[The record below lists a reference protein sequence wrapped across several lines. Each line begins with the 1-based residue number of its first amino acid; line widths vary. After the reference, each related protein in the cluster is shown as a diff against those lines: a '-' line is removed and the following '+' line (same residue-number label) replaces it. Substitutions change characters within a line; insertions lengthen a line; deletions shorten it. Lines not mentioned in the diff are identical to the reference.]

1 MEPEDLPWPGELEEE
16 EEEEEEEAGEEEE
29 EEVQEEKEEVEKP
42 ENLDEDEVVT
52 VEDEEVEERRELD
65 ADFNYESQPR
75 ESTDEE
81 EDEEAKAWLQAHPG
95 GTLPPSSLPKHRYSE
110 SEPTTPEK
118 VVPLTSHVWQQSY
131 QDKNRTP
138 ISDSN
143 VVSLEETAQ
152 WDSEDD
158 QKTESWHFLPQ
169 EIDSSYTSD
178 TTQTRFK
185 VREEGK
191 EMTDFPSVEEGILTQ
206 SENQVKEPNRDLFC
220 SSLLVIQDSFASP
233 DLPLLTCLTQDRE
246 FGLDS
251 LFHQSELDFAPLRVI
266 PGKSED
272 TEWFSRPSEVSE
284 ALFQAA
290 SEVASDVVNSH
301 FNIPQHTLIGSTAL
315 ESQGSFLYP
324 EQGTKEETVSS
335 GAADELKTP
344 KDSDSYD
351 ALCSHMSWK
360 TQEVTQEPETTLAN
374 KDQLSFSTSSDT
386 SEEEYVTTKERDRF
400 DASCLYVQY
409 WTQEALQQSEKHLT
423 SKDHDSCSDSS
434 DTIDKNKISEGIGNF
449 SAPLSCMPRSE
460 QGASHHPET
469 CAVSKD
475 HVSFPHEVAS
485 YCNNKMSYSFLHC
498 LLERRGKSVPLMSD
512 SHYFERV
519 YLRAPAEN
527 EVKQNMVSLEGYER
541 NEEGLG
547 KELSQ
552 SFELKENSS
561 TLVFLKLCPSSSEV
575 QYIENVVV
583 PDDSVKVSETHIFS
597 RENDISK
604 VETSGGPLQTIT
616 SSLDETSEQLYFQ
629 EERNQKASAAF
640 GGKNVNATENVAFE
654 AVIASIEP
662 SKKENTGNEIQ
673 TDFTKSL
680 TNYSQGSEPKNSD
693 LFLLNYNDANSFF
706 DKFSH
711 PHCQST
717 PGVFEPAASKPLL
730 HKNDDDVSSMYWHNN
745 AKLLPGVPQEMFI
758 RPLSSTPL
766 SEKSHSQ
773 VVGLCKTQSPL
784 FQCGVDNEPFL
795 PVAEKAESSNITYP
809 LKVSASDSLFLQ
821 DLKQQTFEE
830 VADSSNYTLE
840 GLQGKSESDST
851 LGDETE
857 CCSLDENAVVCSKR
871 STELQREMCDQGDL
885 SGECIE
891 VTCLENLLDD
901 LEICDSSLPWESAL
915 QQPSKEESSFE
926 EPVGHSDMDINQSF
940 ASVLPSFVPHEPNR
954 ELEYHSSDLRMLRV
968 SPEIVPETLKHLSG
982 DISEGSIT
990 EITQSNLKAGITTT
1004 SGDSDTGSYLP
1015 LTPEDFPQLVVR
1027 SSVENTLHLHTDSL
1041 NKQILA
1047 DSHVTEEALK
1057 VLAVSELADQKSGIS
1072 TLPSSSY
1079 SLIEKP
1085 SIFYPQP
1092 LRDNLTEGPLT
1103 LSAVPGP
1110 TDQKTNL
1117 STVPPSTYLLGEN
1130 HSIFYQQTLPDSDQT
1145 EEAPKVSAV
1154 LGPVDQKSEK
1164 TTVPS
1169 SSFSHRERQQIVF
1182 SQQQL
1187 PDSHLTEQALKVS
1200 AAPGSTEQKTGIPT
1214 VSSTSYPHRE
1224 KPSLF
1229 YQQKLP
1235 ESHLPEQSQQAAA
1248 VSGFSGQK
1256 TELPTGTSTSFSHG
1270 EKATVFYQQELRDSH
1285 LPEQSQQAAAV
1296 SVFTDQKTGIPTG
1309 TSTSFSHGEKA
1320 TVFYQQ
1326 ELRDSHL
1333 PEQSQQ
1339 AAAVSVFTDQK
1350 TGIPTGTSASFSYG
1364 ETPLIFQQQTLPG
1377 SHLPEQSQQAI
1388 AASGFSGQKTELPT
1402 GTSTSYSHGEKATVF
1417 YQQTLPGSHLTEQVL
1432 KVLAA
1437 PGSTEQKTAIST
1449 VSSTSYPPR
1458 EKPSLFYQQK
1468 LPESHLPEQ
1477 SQQAA
1482 AVSVFTDQ
1490 KTGIPIGTSSSFS
1503 HGETP
1508 LIFQQQT
1515 LPGSHLPEQSQQAV
1529 AASGFSGQ
1537 KTELPTGTS
1546 TSYSHGEKAT
1556 VFYQQTL
1563 PGSHLTEQV
1572 LKVSAAPGS
1581 TEQKTAISTVSST
1594 SYPPR
1599 EKPSLFYQQKLPES
1613 HLPEQ
1618 SQQAAAVS
1626 VFVDQK
1632 TGIPIGTSSSF
1643 SHGETPLIFQ
1653 QQTLPGSHLPERALK
1668 VSAAPG
1674 STEQKTG
1681 IPTVS
1686 STSYPHREKPS
1697 LFYQQKLPESHLPEQ
1712 SQQAAAVPGFSGQKT
1727 ELPTGT
1733 STSFSHG
1740 EKATVF
1746 YQQTL
1751 PGSHLTE
1758 QVLKVSAPPG
1768 LADQRSGIPTVSST
1782 SHSHTEKPHIIYQ
1795 QELPVSHL
1803 TKEGQEVLAV
1813 PGPAQQKTGE
1823 PVIPFTSYSHREK
1836 PFIFNTQGLPDSHLP
1851 EDSLKVTAVPGLAD
1865 QKAGLPSEPSG
1876 SYSHREKPIIFY
1888 PEDLP
1893 DTHLTEEALKV
1904 PIIPG
1909 PADQKTGI
1917 STVPSTSYPRGEK
1930 HIFISPQALP
1940 DSHLH
1945 EEALK
1950 VLTVSGPADQKTGIP
1965 SEPSGSYS
1973 HREKPIIFYPQG
1985 RWRGLTGSHLPEEA
1999 LKVTAVPGPADQK
2012 IGIPSEPS
2020 GSYSHREKPI
2030 IFYPQGLTE
2039 SHVPEEVLKVTAV
2052 PGPADQKTGIPSEP
2066 SGSYSLREKPIIFY
2080 PQGLTGSHV
2089 PEEALKVT
2097 AVPGPGDQK
2106 TGIPTSAYSDGGKSI
2121 NFYQQALPDRHI
2133 TEEALNVSASPE
2145 PAEQKMGLPTV
2156 SSASYSQ
2163 REKPLIFYPQDLPDS
2178 QLTEEALKISVVPL
2192 PGDQN
2197 TRKPTTTSYSHR
2209 EKPIISYQLELP
2221 GSHVTEEALKG
2232 SGVPGTADQKTGIPT
2247 VPSNSYS
2254 YIEKPLISYK
2264 QDLTQEVLKVLGGSR
2279 LAGQKTGIPVVTS
2292 TTYSH
2297 EEKPII
2303 SYQQEL
2309 PDHNE
2314 DALKLL
2320 VVSGPPDQK
2329 TDIQIVPSSSYSH
2342 REGPISSY
2350 QKELPDI
2357 TEETL
2362 EVSTV
2367 AGPTEQKTGIPI
2379 IPSGSHS
2386 YREKGG
2392 TFYQHELPDTTEE
2405 ALKVFVLPVPA
2416 GQKTEISAGPSSS
2429 YSPKEKPKI
2438 STVVLPDDQKTEL
2451 PTASSTSYSH
2461 GEKPENLTVIGSDN
2475 QKTPLLTVFHN
2486 SYSRRVKPSIF
2497 FKQHLPSGHHS
2508 EDIVKA
2514 SPVPE
2519 PTDVNSGIPTSS
2531 SYSNREKSNILSAQE
2546 LPEKHLTED
2555 VLKVST
2561 ILEPDNQKTVLPTAP
2576 PRFFSYREKPNRF
2589 YQQDLPDRHLT
2600 EESPKF
2606 SSGLGQADENTGLST
2621 GHSGTYSHSEKHKLV
2636 SDHVQRLI
2644 DNLDSSHSSII
2655 SNNMPLSSQ
2664 ADYRVV
2670 VNKTEPSGFED
2681 VGSEE
2686 IQYTDNSSKTLKQIQ
2701 TLLME
2706 AENIA
2711 LKRCNFPAPLVPFR
2725 DVSDI
2730 SFIQSKKVVC
2740 FKEPC
2745 TPDESSV
2752 DLPPRKPFT
2761 EENPSSKYIQKDT
2774 NTETNLKCQR
2784 GVENWEFISSTA
2796 VRSPIQEAESKARVA
2811 LDETLRQYK
2820 AAKSVMRSEPEGCS
2834 GTFGNKILIP
2844 MMTIIKSDSSSDAS
2858 SCSWDSNSLESVS
2871 DVLLNLFPHPS
2882 PKTSMTDSREE
2893 ECVSESDD
2901 GGGSSVDSLAAHVK
2915 NLLKCESSLNHAK
2928 QILRNAEEEEC
2939 RVRARAWNLKFNMAH
2954 NCGYS
2959 ISELNEDD
2967 RRKVEEIKAKLFC
2980 QDDLSKGL
2988 QSPRGIGCKPE
2999 AVCSHVIIESHEKGC
3014 FRTLSAKQPQ
3024 LDSHSCVFRSAE
3036 PLEIIRRQR
3045 SPLSWRPRHINFSRS
3060 LDQSNPHFK
3069 VCNSLQLQSHSPFQ
3083 NFAGDE
3089 FRISKDF
3096 RMPFR
3101 EKMDPWLSEL
3111 VEPNCLPPEEMD
3123 CHSSSQTLPPE
3134 SMKKFTSITFSSHRH
3149 SKCFSDSSVL
3159 KVGVTEDTQCTGA
3172 SVGVFNSH
3180 FTEEQSP
3187 PRDLKQ
3193 KTSSPSLLKIISH
3206 SPDKAVTILAES
3218 SSQGQKLSVEH
3229 SHQEKLLENSDFK
3242 GSHSEP
3248 STNCSKFKEVHFS
3261 DKHTLISMGRPSST
3275 LGVKEKNVTLTPNPP
3290 SHIFLEQQE
3299 LFEQSKAPH
3308 ADHCVKKH
3316 QSPPP
3321 QHQHYVVPNLPC
3333 HIFLEKRE
3341 LLEQSKTPHVVHQM
3355 REHYSPLPQ
3364 GEDYVA
3370 SDLPSSIFLEQRQLL
3385 EQSKAPDIDH
3395 HIKKQYSPL
3404 PQGQDCVVENNG
3416 QHKPKSHISNI
3427 NVETKVNS
3435 MVSQS
3440 ASNQRTII
3448 ISPSTPPSNRKALSC
3463 VRITISPKT
3472 DSRSLDKKFF
3482 SLDPASKTKMNSE
3495 FNPDLQTISA
3505 RSLGP
3510 TSKLLTS
3517 KPGPHDQESLGFLG
3531 PKSSPDFQVKQ
3542 SLPDGNTVPKDL
3554 KNIPFQN
3561 SHIVTSRQTQVNF
3574 SDLEEYSSPEGTS
3587 ISADR
3592 SLEKIKPSSS
3602 AFSGKLSS
3610 DAVTQITTE
3619 SPGKAMFSSEIFIN
3633 SEDHGHEIS
3642 KPSSQKLGKVP
3653 VRFTSS
3659 SSVQQTTIPDGTDG
3673 AQPSLLPYKPSGSTK
3688 MYYVPHLSQIP
3699 SSLDS
3704 TSATTIESSHSGSN
3718 DAIAPHFPAQVL
3730 GTRDDDVALPV
3741 NIKHKE
3747 GIYSKRA
3754 ATKASSLAGQ
3764 KPFRKDNADAQVQVL
3779 ISEDENLSDKNK
3791 KKEICNKK
3799 AVTKPAQSEEIDLQ
3813 KDTSD
3818 SSDAVAAK
3826 LSSQRQ
3832 DTKIQR
3838 LPDTKAIKQKEEIH
3852 SKRKFPK
3859 EAWTEDK
3866 ESLQINIEESRCHSE
3881 FENTTHSVFRSAK
3894 FYFHHPVHLPSDQDF
3909 CHESLGRSVFMRHSW
3924 KDFFQHHPDKQHTCL
3939 PPSSQ
3944 NEEKTKTKTRIESV
3958 SINVNLENKEVM
3970 HPTKSQASDY
3980 AKCDK
3985 QISDQKK
3992 DLPVTPEPTAEHIT
4006 SLNELWNKYQE
4017 RQKQQKPPG
4026 FSDRKEVSLVERL
4039 DRLAKLLQHPITH
4052 SLQPLDSTQDDSR
4065 EQQDAKE
4072 WRGRQQQQKN
4082 KLQKKKRYKS
4092 LEKCYKN
4099 IGDLKKSKV
4108 LSTHQAGGSNQI
4120 KIEQVKFD
4128 KYILRKQP
4136 DFHYINSTSSD
4147 SRPSEDSELLTDTA
4161 TNILSTTTSPVESDI
4176 LTQTDKEMIL
4186 HERSSSASTIDTA
4199 RLIQAFGHERVCL
4212 SPRRIKLYSSIT
4224 DHQRRYIEKRS
4235 KNKKKALST
4244 SYPQVTS
4251 EHTRRKRIQVTNHMI
4266 SSDSISSSTGS
4277 FWSSNSTLCNKQNVH
4292 MLNKG
4297 VQAGN
4302 LEIVNGVRKHT
4313 RDVGVIFPTPSSSEV
4328 RVEEDSDVTTWSEEK
4343 IEEKRLVTS
4352 YLGDKKLRKNKQSCS
4367 EGVSWFVPV
4376 ENVKSGPKK
4385 ENLLKHHGPGISWFA
4400 PVTNVKPWREPLR
4413 EQNWQRQH
4421 TDSHGSV
4428 AGPGRSPLKPFVK
4441 ATLQE
4446 SLQLHRPDFISRS
4459 GERIKRLKLIVQE
4472 RKLQNMFQSE
4482 REALFNTVREWQG
4495 HRDPMRPLP
4504 KRGFLAAQKGRPIGK
4519 KEMIQRSKRMYE
4531 QLPEVQ
4537 KKREEE
4543 KRRLEHKSYR
4553 LRAQLYKKKVT
4564 NQLLGRKVPWD

>member
-1 MEPEDLPWPGELEEE
+1 MEPEDLPWPGELEDEE
-16 EEEEEEEAGEEEE
+16 VEEEAGEEEE
-29 EEVQEEKEEVEKP
+29 EVVVQEEKEEVEKP
-42 ENLDEDEVVT
+42 ENLDDDEVIT

-75 ESTDEE
+75 ESTDDDE

-110 SEPTTPEK
+110 SEPTSPEK
-118 VVPLTSHVWQQSY
+118 VVPLTSHVWQQSSY
-131 QDKNRTP
+131 QDKNRRP

-185 VREEGK
+185 VREEGT
-191 EMTDFPSVEEGILTQ
+191 EMTDFPSVEE
-206 SENQVKEPNRDLFC
+206 
-220 SSLLVIQDSFASP
+220 VIQDSFASP
-233 DLPLLTCLTQDRE
+233 DLPLLTCLTQDQE
-246 FGLDS
+246 FGLDP
-251 LFHQSELDFAPLRVI
+251 LFHQSELDFVPLRVI

-290 SEVASDVVNSH
+290 SEVASDVVSSH
-301 FNIPQHTLIGSTAL
+301 FSVSQHSLTGSTAL

-335 GAADELKTP
+335 GAVDELKTP

-351 ALCSHMSWK
+351 ALCSYMWK
-360 TQEVTQEPETTLAN
+360 TQEEFTQEPETTLAN
-374 KDQLSFSTSSDT
+374 QDQLSTSTSSDT
-386 SEEEYVTTKERDRF
+386 SEEEYVTPKERDSF
-400 DASCLYVQY
+400 DVSCLYVQY
-409 WTQEALQQSEKHLT
+409 GKQEALQQSEKHLT

-449 SAPLSCMPRSE
+449 SAPLSCMPWSE

-485 YCNNKMSYSFLHC
+485 HCNNKMSYSVLHC

-512 SHYFERV
+512 SHYCERV

-527 EVKQNMVSLEGYER
+527 EVKQKMVSLEGYER

-547 KELSQ
+547 KELPQ
-552 SFELKENSS
+552 SFELKESSS

-583 PDDSVKVSETHIFS
+583 PDDSFKVSETHTFS
-597 RENDISK
+597 REHGISK

-616 SSLDETSEQLYFQ
+616 STLDETSEQLYFQ

-680 TNYSQGSEPKNSD
+680 TNYSQGSEPKNSG
-693 LFLLNYNDANSFF
+693 LFLFNYSDANSFF
-706 DKFSH
+706 DKSSH

-730 HKNDDDVSSMYWHNN
+730 HKNDDGISSLFWHTN
-745 AKLLPGVPQEMFI
+745 AKLLPGAPQEMFI
-758 RPLSSTPL
+758 RPLSSAPL

-773 VVGLCKTQSPL
+773 VVGLCKTQSRL

-795 PVAEKAESSNITYP
+795 PIAEKAGSSNIIYP
-809 LKVSASDSLFLQ
+809 LKVSTSDPLFLQ

-830 VADSSNYTLE
+830 VADSSNYILGKNVNSSHIIERPSAAVGSSFSANLVAYDAESQGALPMTNDASLIAVGQETLLKADTGLGEIPRPMGAKSSFTVHTIIQNDSYFVE
-840 GLQGKSESDST
+840 GLQGKSESDIST
-851 LGDETE
+851 LADDTE

-891 VTCLENLLDD
+891 VACLENLLDD
-901 LEICDSSLPWESAL
+901 LEICDSSLPWQSTL
-915 QQPSKEESSFE
+915 QQPSKEESSFG
-926 EPVGHSDMDINQSF
+926 EPVGHSDMDISQSF
-940 ASVLPSFVPHEPNR
+940 ASVLPPFVPHEPNSD
-954 ELEYHSSDLRMLRV
+954 LEYHSSDLRMLRV
-968 SPEIVPETLKHLSG
+968 SPEIVPKTLKRLSG
-982 DISEGSIT
+982 DISKGSIT

-1027 SSVENTLHLHTDSL
+1027 SSVENTLHLHTDSR

-1047 DSHVTEEALK
+1047 DGHVTEEALK
-1057 VLAVSELADQKSGIS
+1057 VLAVPELADQKTGIS

-1079 SLIEKP
+1079 SLREKP
-1085 SIFYPQP
+1085 NIFYPQP
-1092 LRDNLTEGPLT
+1092 LRGNLTEGPLT
-1103 LSAVPGP
+1103 VSAVPGP

-1117 STVPPSTYLLGEN
+1117 STVPPSTYLLGEKP
-1130 HSIFYQQTLPDSDQT
+1130 SIFYQQTLPDSDQT

-1169 SSFSHRERQQIVF
+1169 SSFSHRERQQIIF

-1187 PDSHLTEQALKVS
+1187 PDSHLIEQALKVSATAERADQVTMIPTLSSTLYSHAEKPHIFFPQTLPGNHLPEQARKVS

-1214 VSSTSYPHRE
+1214 VPSTSYSHRE
-1224 KPSLF
+1224 TPSLF

-1235 ESHLPEQSQQAAA
+1235 ESHLPEQSQQTAA
-1248 VSGFSGQK
+1248 VSIFADQK
-1256 TELPTGTSTSFSHG
+1256 TE
-1270 EKATVFYQQELRDSH
+1270 
-1285 LPEQSQQAAAV
+1285 
-1296 SVFTDQKTGIPTG
+1296 IPTG
-1309 TSTSFSHGEKA
+1309 TST
-1320 TVFYQQ
+1320 
-1326 ELRDSHL
+1326 
-1333 PEQSQQ
+1333 
-1339 AAAVSVFTDQK
+1339 
-1350 TGIPTGTSASFSYG
+1350 
-1364 ETPLIFQQQTLPG
+1364 
-1377 SHLPEQSQQAI
+1377 
-1388 AASGFSGQKTELPT
+1388 
-1402 GTSTSYSHGEKATVF
+1402 
-1417 YQQTLPGSHLTEQVL
+1417 
-1432 KVLAA
+1432 
-1437 PGSTEQKTAIST
+1437 
-1449 VSSTSYPPR
+1449 
-1458 EKPSLFYQQK
+1458 
-1468 LPESHLPEQ
+1468 
-1477 SQQAA
+1477 
-1482 AVSVFTDQ
+1482 
-1490 KTGIPIGTSSSFS
+1490 FS

-1515 LPGSHLPEQSQQAV
+1515 LPGSHLPEQA
-1529 AASGFSGQ
+1529 
-1537 KTELPTGTS
+1537 
-1546 TSYSHGEKAT
+1546 
-1556 VFYQQTL
+1556 
-1563 PGSHLTEQV
+1563 
-1572 LKVSAAPGS
+1572 LKVSASPGS
-1581 TEQKTAISTVSST
+1581 TEQNTEIPTVSST
-1594 SYPPR
+1594 SYSHR
-1599 EKPSLFYQQKLPES
+1599 ETPSLFYQQKLPES

-1618 SQQAAAVS
+1618 SQQTAAVS
-1626 VFVDQK
+1626 IFADQK
-1632 TGIPIGTSSSF
+1632 TGIPTGTSTF

-1653 QQTLPGSHLPERALK
+1653 QQTLPGSHLPEQALT

-1686 STSYPHREKPS
+1686 STSY
-1697 LFYQQKLPESHLPEQ
+1697 
-1712 SQQAAAVPGFSGQKT
+1712 
-1727 ELPTGT
+1727 
-1733 STSFSHG
+1733 SHG
-1740 EKATVF
+1740 ETPLIF
-1746 YQQTL
+1746 QQQTL
-1751 PGSHLTE
+1751 PGSHVLE
-1758 QVLKVSAPPG
+1758 QALKVSAAPG

-1782 SHSHTEKPHIIYQ
+1782 SHSHTEKPYIIYQ
-1795 QELPVSHL
+1795 QELPVSYL
-1803 TKEGQEVLAV
+1803 TKEGKEVLGV
-1813 PGPAQQKTGE
+1813 PGPAQQKTGV
-1823 PVIPFTSYSHREK
+1823 PVIPFTSHSHREK

-1851 EDSLKVTAVPGLAD
+1851 EESLKVTAVPGLAD
-1865 QKAGLPSEPSG
+1865 QKAGLASEPSG
-1876 SYSHREKPIIFY
+1876 FYSHREKPVVFY
-1888 PEDLP
+1888 PQDLP

-1904 PIIPG
+1904 PTISG

-1917 STVPSTSYPRGEK
+1917 PTVPSTSYPHGEK
-1930 HIFISPQALP
+1930 HIFISPQTLP

-1945 EEALK
+1945 KEALK
-1950 VLTVSGPADQKTGIP
+1950 VLTVSGPDDQKTGVP

-1973 HREKPIIFYPQG
+1973 HRE
-1985 RWRGLTGSHLPEEA
+1985 E
-1999 LKVTAVPGPADQK
+1999 
-2012 IGIPSEPS
+2012 
-2020 GSYSHREKPI
+2020 PI

-2039 SHVPEEVLKVTAV
+2039 SHL
-2052 PGPADQKTGIPSEP
+2052 
-2066 SGSYSLREKPIIFY
+2066 
-2080 PQGLTGSHV
+2080 

-2106 TGIPTSAYSDGGKSI
+2106 TGIPSVPTSAYSVWGKSI

-2133 TEEALNVSASPE
+2133 TEETLNVSASPE
-2145 PAEQKMGLPTV
+2145 PAEQKTELPTV
-2156 SSASYSQ
+2156 SSTSYSQ

-2178 QLTEEALKISVVPL
+2178 QLSEEALKISVVSL

-2197 TRKPTTTSYSHR
+2197 TRKPTAIPTSYSHK
-2209 EKPIISYQLELP
+2209 EKPIISYQQELT
-2221 GSHVTEEALKG
+2221 GNHVTEEALKG
-2232 SGVPGTADQKTGIPT
+2232 SGVPGTADQNTGLPT

-2254 YIEKPLISYK
+2254 YREKQHISYK
-2264 QDLTQEVLKVLGGSR
+2264 QDLTQEVLKVVGGSR

-2292 TTYSH
+2292 ASYSH

-2320 VVSGPPDQK
+2320 VVSGPPGQK
-2329 TDIQIVPSSSYSH
+2329 TDKQIVSSSSYSH

-2367 AGPTEQKTGIPI
+2367 AGPTEQKTGIRI
-2379 IPSGSHS
+2379 IPSGSYS

-2392 TFYQHELPDTTEE
+2392 IFYQHELPDTTEE
-2405 ALKVFVLPVPA
+2405 TLKVFVLPVQT
-2416 GQKTEISAGPSSS
+2416 GQKNEISAGPSSS
-2429 YSPKEKPKI
+2429 YSLKEKPKI

-2451 PTASSTSYSH
+2451 PTASSTSYSR
-2461 GEKPENLTVIGSDN
+2461 GEKPENLTVIGPDD

-2486 SYSRRVKPSIF
+2486 SYSRGVKPSIF
-2497 FKQHLPSGHHS
+2497 FKQHLPG
-2508 EDIVKA
+2508 EDNVKA

-2519 PTDVNSGIPTSS
+2519 PTDVNSGIPISS

-2546 LPEKHLTED
+2546 LPEKRLTED

-2561 ILEPDNQKTVLPTAP
+2561 ILEPDNQKTALPTAP
-2576 PRFFSYREKPNRF
+2576 PRFFSYREKPNIF

-2600 EESPKF
+2600 EDSPKF
-2606 SSGLGQADENTGLST
+2606 SSGLGQTDENTGLST
-2621 GHSGTYSHSEKHKLV
+2621 GHSGIYSHSEKHKLV

-2655 SNNMPLSSQ
+2655 SNNMPLNSQ
-2664 ADYRVV
+2664 ADYRV

-2681 VGSEE
+2681 VSSEE

-2745 TPDESSV
+2745 TPDESNV
-2752 DLPPRKPFT
+2752 DLPLRKPFI
-2761 EENPSSKYIQKDT
+2761 EENPSSKYIQKDI

-2784 GVENWEFISSTA
+2784 GIENWECINSTT

-2820 AAKSVMRSEPEGCS
+2820 AAKSVMRSEPEGSS
-2834 GTFGNKILIP
+2834 GTFGDKILIP

-2871 DVLLNLFPHPS
+2871 DVLLNLLPYAS

-3024 LDSHSCVFRSAE
+3024 LDSHPCVFRSAE
-3036 PLEIIRRQR
+3036 PLEMIRRQR
-3045 SPLSWRPRHINFSRS
+3045 SPLSWRPRHINLSKS

-3069 VCNSLQLQSHSPFQ
+3069 VWNSLQLQSHSPFQ
-3083 NFAGDE
+3083 NFTGDE

-3096 RMPFR
+3096 QMPFR

-3123 CHSSSQTLPPE
+3123 CHSSSQMLPPE

-3159 KVGVTEDTQCTGA
+3159 KVGVTE
-3172 SVGVFNSH
+3172 
-3180 FTEEQSP
+3180 ESP

-3218 SSQGQKLSVEH
+3218 GGQGQKLSVEH
-3229 SHQEKLLENSDFK
+3229 SHQEEKLSENSDFK

-3248 STNCSKFKEVHFS
+3248 SASTNCSKFKEVHFS
-3261 DKHTLISMGRPSST
+3261 DNHTLISMGRPSST

-3316 QSPPP
+3316 HSPPP

-3341 LLEQSKTPHVVHQM
+3341 LLEQRKTPRVDHHKS
-3355 REHYSPLPQ
+3355 EHHSPLPQ
-3364 GEDYVA
+3364 GEDYIA
-3370 SDLPSSIFLEQRQLL
+3370 SDLPSSIFLEQRQLF

-3395 HIKKQYSPL
+3395 HIKKQYSSL
-3404 PQGQDCVVENNG
+3404 PQGQDCVEENSG
-3416 QHKPKSHISNI
+3416 QHKPTSHISNI

-3435 MVSQS
+3435 VVSQS
-3440 ASNQRTII
+3440 ALNQCTLV
-3448 ISPSTPPSNRKALSC
+3448 ISPPSTPSANRKALSC

-3472 DSRSLDKKFF
+3472 SSNLGSGALDKKFF
-3482 SLDPASKTKMNSE
+3482 SLDPAYKTRMNSE
-3495 FNPDLQTISA
+3495 FNPDLQTISSQ
-3505 RSLGP
+3505 SLRP

-3542 SLPDGNTVPKDL
+3542 TFPDGNTVPKDL
-3554 KNIPFQN
+3554 KTIPFQN
-3561 SHIVTSRQTQVNF
+3561 SQIVTSRQTQVNF

-3587 ISADR
+3587 VSADR

-3633 SEDHGHEIS
+3633 SEDRGHEIS
-3642 KPSSQKLGKVP
+3642 TPSSQKLGKVP
-3653 VRFTSS
+3653 VRFASS
-3659 SSVQQTTIPDGTDG
+3659 SSVQQSTLPDGTNG

-3688 MYYVPHLSQIP
+3688 MYYVPQLSQIP

-3704 TSATTIESSHSGSN
+3704 KSDTTIESSHSGSN

-3730 GTRDDDVALPV
+3730 GTRDDDLAFPV

-3754 ATKASSLAGQ
+3754 VTKASSLVGQ
-3764 KPFRKDNADAQVQVL
+3764 KPFQKNAQVQVL

-3791 KKEICNKK
+3791 KKEIYNKK
-3799 AVTKPAQSEEIDLQ
+3799 AVTKPAQSEEIGLQ
-3813 KDTSD
+3813 KDTTD
-3818 SSDAVAAK
+3818 SSDAVAAE
-3826 LSSQRQ
+3826 LSSQLQ
-3832 DTKIQR
+3832 DTKIER

-3852 SKRKFPK
+3852 SKRKLPK

-3909 CHESLGRSVFMRHSW
+3909 CHESLGGSVFMRHSW
-3924 KDFFQHHPDKQHTCL
+3924 KDFFQHHPDKKHTCL

-3944 NEEKTKTKTRIESV
+3944 KEEKTKTRIESV

-3970 HPTKSQASDY
+3970 HPTKSQARDY

-3985 QISDQKK
+3985 QINDQKK
-3992 DLPVTPEPTAEHIT
+3992 DLQVTPEPTAQHIT

-4026 FSDRKEVSLVERL
+4026 YSDRKEVSLVERL

-4052 SLQPLDSTQDDSR
+4052 SLQPLQSTQGDSR

-4108 LSTHQAGGSNQI
+4108 LSTHQTGGSNQI

-4244 SYPQVTS
+4244 SYPQMTS

-4313 RDVGVIFPTPSSSEV
+4313 RDVGVTFPTPSSSEV

-4343 IEEKRLVTS
+4343 IEEKRLITS
-4352 YLGDKKLRKNKQSCS
+4352 YLGDKKLKKNKQSCS

-4400 PVTNVKPWREPLR
+4400 PITNVKPWREPLR

-4421 TDSHGSV
+4421 TDSHGSL
-4428 AGPGRSPLKPFVK
+4428 AGPGRGPLKPLVR

-4495 HRDPMRPLP
+4495 HRDPARPLP

-4519 KEMIQRSKRMYE
+4519 KEMIQRSKRIYE